1 MLLELE
7 SRVCGRVHV
16 LECRGRIITGEETRA
31 LEAALDKDTRRDLSQ
46 VVLHVREV
54 TRLDSTGLG
63 LLVRY
68 ATMMQKR
75 SGGLRLAAPPPFL
88 TELLHMSRLAPILQT
103 FPTEEDAIL
112 SFLLPEASRASA
124 GKSGPA
130 VLLVDQ
136 SSDFCNFAAA
146 VLTQHGYAVKSAS
159 LVCDARIL
167 LRVGRPAILLLGP
180 NTLPAAAD
188 TITAALRAV
197 APSAEVVRLEPD
209 FRTRDAHEAA
219 QDLLQRLPPVAA
231 S

>member
-1 MLLELE
+1 MFLQLE

-16 LECRGRIITGEETRA
+16 LECKGRIVGGHEARA
-31 LEAALDKDTRRDLSQ
+31 LEAALDQDTRRDLNQ

-54 TRLDSTGLG
+54 TRLDSIGLG

-68 ATMMQKR
+68 AAMLQKR
-75 SGGLRLAAPPPFL
+75 SGGLRLAAPPPL
-88 TELLHMSRLAPILQT
+88 ITELLQMTRLQPILRT

-136 SSDFCNFAAA
+136 SGDFCNFAAA
-146 VLTQHGYAVKSAS
+146 LLTQHGYAVKSAS
-159 LVCDARIL
+159 LVCDAKIL
-167 LRVGRPAILLLGP
+167 LRVGRPDVLLLGP
-180 NTLPAAAD
+180 STPPVAAEA
-188 TITAALRAV
+188 ITAALRAV
-197 APSAEVVRLEPD
+197 APGAEVVRLEPE
-209 FRTRDAHEAA
+209 FKSHDAHEAA
-219 QDLLQRLPPVAA
+219 TALLRRLQPAA